1 MSNEFFITDEMSKIT
16 PTLKLSMDRTSTT
29 TNASTV
35 INQINLS
42 RSPSAPNLE
51 TTDNPYAKIE
61 ELGGVPVIA
70 DKVNST
76 EEFLNTLIEAL
87 YNNPLKV
94 NTYIICSVQ
103 TLEKLIES
111 LTGCDK
117 CEVVVGDFDEAC
129 GCSINSSICP
139 VSKIW
144 VHNGNESDVFKYKY
158 SQYLQTFEKYR
169 ISLKLVNIKTD

>member
-1 MSNEFFITDEMSKIT
+1 MFFNVNEMSKIS
-16 PTLKLSMDRTSTT
+16 PTLKLSMDRTSTN

-42 RSPSAPNLE
+42 RSPSS
-51 TTDNPYAKIE
+51 DNPYAKIE
-61 ELGGVPVIA
+61 ELGGEA
-70 DKVNST
+70 EKVESRSS
-76 EEFLNTLIEAL
+76 EQFLNTLIEAL
-87 YNNPLKV
+87 YNNPLKI

-117 CEVVVGDFDEAC
+117 CEVIPGDIDEAC
-129 GCSINSSICP
+129 GCSIKSSICP

-144 VHNGNESDVFKYKY
+144 VHNGNDSDVFKYKY

-169 ISLKLVNIKTD
+169 ISLKLVNIESS

>member
-1 MSNEFFITDEMSKIT
+1 
-16 PTLKLSMDRTSTT
+16 MDRTSTT

-51 TTDNPYAKIE
+51 TSESPYAKIE
-61 ELGGVPVIA
+61 ELGGEPEKA
-70 DKVNST
+70 EPKGS

-87 YNNPLKV
+87 YNNPLKL
-94 NTYIICSVQ
+94 NTYIICSVH

-117 CEVVVGDFDEAC
+117 CEVIVGDFDEVC
-129 GCSINSSICP
+129 SCSINSSICP

-144 VHNGNESDVFKYKY
+144 VHVGDESYVFKYKY

-169 ISLKLVNIKTD
+169 ISLKLVNIESS